1 MKQFVKDLEL
11 GKKVESK
18 FSVKYRHPPREYM
31 NGFMFVIG
39 LADKTGEIEA
49 MYWGGK
55 NLEKVKN
62 VYENFREGDVVYVSG
77 IVGEFR
83 DKLKIDVNE
92 GEGIVR
98 KTDEYGIEDFIAES
112 EKSIE
117 EMASKLKESIN
128 SIGDSYLRSL
138 LNSFFGD
145 ARFFEEFKKAP
156 AAMYIHHACIGGLLE
171 HTLGVVKLCEAA
183 CSIYPK
189 MDRELVLTG
198 AILHDIGKLKEFK
211 VTTNIEISEEGM
223 LRGHI
228 IIGDELVQEK
238 IKNIRG
244 FPEALRLKL
253 SHIILSHHGSNEYQS
268 PRKPEFPEAVAVHY
282 ADELD
287 AKLYQYMEIKEK
299 AKESND
305 FRAYSKRLG
314 EVYLK

>member
-1 MKQFVKDLEL
+1 MKQFVKDLEF

-18 FSVKYRHPPREYM
+18 FSVKYRHPPREYR
-31 NGFMFVIG
+31 NGFMFVVG

-49 MYWGGK
+49 TYWGGK
-55 NLEKVKN
+55 NAEAVRK
-62 VYENFREGDVVYVSG
+62 VYEGFREGDVVYVSG

-98 KTDEYGIEDFIAES
+98 KTDEYEIEDFIAKS

-171 HTLGVVKLCEAA
+171 HTLNVVKLCEAA
-183 CSIYPK
+183 CSIHPL
-189 MDRELVLTG
+189 DRDLLLTG
-198 AILHDIGKLKEFK
+198 AILHDVGKLREFRA
-211 VTTNIEISEEGM
+211 TTNIKISEEGM

-238 IKNIRG
+238 IKSIGG

-253 SHIILSHHGSNEYQS
+253 SHIILSHHGSSEYQS
-268 PRKPEFPEAVAVHY
+268 PKKPQFPEAVAVHY

-287 AKLYQYMEIKEK
+287 SKLYQYLSAKKE
-299 AKESND
+299 ASTED
-305 FRAYSKRLG
+305 FRTYTKRLG
-314 EVYLK
+314 EIYLK

>member
-1 MKQFVKDLEL
+1 MKQFVKDLEF

-31 NGFMFVIG
+31 NGFMFVVG

-55 NLEKVKN
+55 NLEKVRN
-62 VYENFREGDVVYVSG
+62 VYESFREGDVVYVLG
-77 IVGEFR
+77 VAGEFR

-92 GEGIVR
+92 GEGSIR
-98 KTDEYGIEDFIAES
+98 KTEEYEIEDFIAES
-112 EKSIE
+112 ERNVE
-117 EMASKLKESIN
+117 EMASELREIIN
-128 SIGDSYLRSL
+128 SISSSHLKSL
-138 LNSFFGD
+138 LNCFFGD
-145 ARFFEEFKKAP
+145 SKFFEEFKKAP

-171 HTLGVVKLCEAA
+171 HTLGVVKLCGAA
-183 CSIYPK
+183 CSIYPQ
-189 MDRELVLTG
+189 MDRELVVTG
-198 AILHDIGKLKEFK
+198 AILHDIGKLRELR
-211 VTTNIEISEEGM
+211 VTTNIKISEEGM

-228 IIGDELVQEK
+228 IIGDELVQKK
-238 IKNIRG
+238 IKSIEG

-268 PRKPEFPEAVAVHY
+268 PKEPQFPEAVAVHY
-282 ADELD
+282 ADEFD

-314 EVYLK
+314 GVYLK